1 MKVKFIKKTKIKKEK
16 TILDVAG
23 DLNLKIKASCDGK
36 GKCGKCIVRVI
47 GGDVSDLTKAEK
59 KFLNDDEIE
68 KGLRLAC
75 EAKITGD
82 VKIEIID

>member
-16 TILDVAG
+16 TILDVAK
-23 DLNLKIKASCDGK
+23 DLDLKVKASCGGK

-47 GGDVSDLTKAEK
+47 EGDVSELTKAEK
-59 KFLNDDEIE
+59 KFFDDDEIE

-82 VKIEIID
+82 VKIELID

>member
-1 MKVKFIKKTKIKKEK
+1 MKVRFIKKTKIKKEK
-16 TILDVAG
+16 IILDVAK
-23 DLNLKIKASCDGK
+23 DLNLKIKASCGGK

-47 GGDVSDLTKAEK
+47 EGDVSELTKEEK
-59 KFLNDDEIE
+59 RFFNEEEIE

-82 VKIEIID
+82 VKIELIV

>member
-1 MKVKFIKKTKIKKEK
+1 MKVRFIKKTKIKKEK
-16 TILDVAG
+16 IILDVAK
-23 DLNLKIKASCDGK
+23 DLNLKIKASCGGK

-47 GGDVSDLTKAEK
+47 EGDVSELTKEEK
-59 KFLNDDEIE
+59 RFFNEEEIE

-82 VKIEIID
+82 VKIELID